1 MMKKYRLQEIS
12 DVKDK
17 AELDNAFKT
26 IVEADRAVLI
36 EAALSLASDI
46 ITYTTDGSHSPRT
59 HELGTYIIV
68 AEYPSQSQEAAAEL
82 RRHLAAMNAE
92 LVFLDEVNP
101 DSSAIN

>member
-1 MMKKYRLQEIS
+1 MKKYRLQEIS

-68 AEYPSQSQEAAAEL
+68 AEYLSQSQEAAAEL